1 MKNKFIYAFLV
12 MMTFISWT
20 GVAFANEKPEFKKLK
35 NPVVI
40 DVRTQSEFDAAHI
53 NGAKL
58 IPYDQIK
65 DKITEYVK
73 DKNTEIALYCRSG
86 RRSVIAT
93 TVLKELGY
101 KNVEN
106 YGSMQNA
113 INLLKK

>member
-1 MKNKFIYAFLV
+1 MRTKFIYALLV
-12 MMTFISWT
+12 MITFISWT
-20 GVAFANEKPEFKKLK
+20 GVACANEKPEVKKLK

-40 DVRTQSEFDAAHI
+40 DVRTKAEFDAAHI
-53 NGAKL
+53 DGAIL

-65 DKITEYVK
+65 EKISEYVK

-86 RRSVIAT
+86 RRSGIAT

-106 YGSMQNA
+106 YGSMQSA
-113 INLLKK
+113 TNLLKK